1 MPDVRLLH
9 YFEPT
14 QCRSVSGLD
23 DGKRKTKRGWSP
35 GDSLNLVRVLSV
47 RVNYS
52 QQCRNDINGRWEY
65 SKSIMTNFNLF
76 GIMPIFLANH
86 FSHNDIYEDGEEV
99 YIQHGISWT
108 RYWILIAFHFCRL
121 TTRNEHMNYLP
132 NNMDKFMQT
141 LQPLDPPFRIPQ
153 PWFEEHF
160 DKLEERSTHSAFC
173 IVWAHIRLW

>member
-1 MPDVRLLH
+1 MQPWLAAGWQGRPTTAGYVMCDLSFGSQPWLAVLAAEDCLCWGRDAQLLCP
-9 YFEPT
+9 Y
-14 QCRSVSGLD
+14 
-23 DGKRKTKRGWSP
+23 
-35 GDSLNLVRVLSV
+35 SLTGHPASL
-47 RVNYS
+47 
-52 QQCRNDINGRWEY
+52 W
-65 SKSIMTNFNLF
+65 KMTNFNLF

-132 NNMDKFMQT
+132 NGMDKFMQT